1 MEIIGRKYLDRNDY
15 DSVIITP
22 KLIRVFGD
30 DNYDT
35 IKSSNPFSTSLNG
48 ISRVEVID
56 SVIDYFL
63 RYTRVSLLSDAN
75 MGSRYILIGN
85 EEKLLK
91 LGTSISRDTKD
102 SIFKK
107 YISDRDNFLSRA
119 KSDSYILDYANRKSN
134 YGVTGDA
141 IKFIL
146 AKKDN
151 ELVKFEK
158 EFLSRIL
165 DSVLST
171 TVTIKHEDGYSYLV
185 SGNVSVRLDFIDE
198 SVISAI
204 NKHNANIEKRNLE
217 MEKQKSLQLKME
229 VF

>member
-107 YISDRDNFLSRA
+107 YISDSITSPGNNEHIYCKSKTDSLNPLNLSGR
-119 KSDSYILDYANRKSN
+119 KINYYIKTDSNGNVNTIVVWDDTRY
-134 YGVTGDA
+134 V
-141 IKFIL
+141 
-146 AKKDN
+146 AKKDS
-151 ELVKFEK
+151 K
-158 EFLSRIL
+158 
-165 DSVLST
+165 
-171 TVTIKHEDGYSYLV
+171 
-185 SGNVSVRLDFIDE
+185 IDE
-198 SVISAI
+198 
-204 NKHNANIEKRNLE
+204 
-217 MEKQKSLQLKME
+217 
-229 VF
+229 

>member
-146 AKKDN
+146 AKSITT
-151 ELVKFEK
+151 EV
-158 EFLSRIL
+158 IL
-165 DSVLST
+165 D
-171 TVTIKHEDGYSYLV
+171 
-185 SGNVSVRLDFIDE
+185 
-198 SVISAI
+198 
-204 NKHNANIEKRNLE
+204 
-217 MEKQKSLQLKME
+217 
-229 VF
+229 

>member
-91 LGTSISRDTKD
+91 LGTSISSCLLYTSPSPRD
-102 SIFKK
+102 S
-107 YISDRDNFLSRA
+107 
-119 KSDSYILDYANRKSN
+119 
-134 YGVTGDA
+134 
-141 IKFIL
+141 
-146 AKKDN
+146 
-151 ELVKFEK
+151 
-158 EFLSRIL
+158 
-165 DSVLST
+165 
-171 TVTIKHEDGYSYLV
+171 
-185 SGNVSVRLDFIDE
+185 
-198 SVISAI
+198 
-204 NKHNANIEKRNLE
+204 
-217 MEKQKSLQLKME
+217 
-229 VF
+229 